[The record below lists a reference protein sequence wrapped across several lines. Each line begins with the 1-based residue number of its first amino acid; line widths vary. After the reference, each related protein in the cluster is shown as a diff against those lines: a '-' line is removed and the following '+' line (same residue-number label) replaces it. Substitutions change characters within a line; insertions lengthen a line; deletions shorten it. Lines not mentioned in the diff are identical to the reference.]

1 MRGNSGAPYRNRKTD
16 GLVRKYL
23 AAART
28 ANANAQSYGGSTG
41 GRKSIDTGSGLSVL
55 NRRSAEAADKKKVF
69 EKLGSGEYGGRA
81 ASWEARRDLGT

>member
-1 MRGNSGAPYRNRKTD
+1 MRGNSSAPYRNRKTD

-23 AAART
+23 AEARL

-41 GRKSIDTGSGLSVL
+41 GRKSIDMGTGLNIL